1 MQEQR
6 IEELTRYLLAAERG
20 EAAVLRCRE
29 DMFSRLE
36 DGVYK
41 AVMELKSTKE
51 EAVRNHEVLSMR
63 IADVAHQ
70 LKTPI
75 TSMLLMTEL
84 LEEQETE
91 EGKECLQRLTL
102 QLHRLQNLV
111 QALLSLAK
119 LESHTIRY
127 DSETLDME
135 ELLEGAAKPLRELLQ
150 NREIRLELSGE
161 PVSIRAD
168 RQWTEE
174 AILNVIK
181 NCAEHTPSGGRIRI
195 IWEDNPLY
203 MEIRFT
209 DSGKGFSKK
218 DLPHLFERFY
228 RGENAQKDSA
238 GIGLALAKLII
249 EQQDGHIYAEN
260 TRDGHACFILRFYR

>member
-1 MQEQR
+1 M
-6 IEELTRYLLAAERG
+6 EELTRYLLAAERG
-20 EAAVLRCRE
+20 EAAVLRRRE
-29 DMFSRLE
+29 DAFSHLE
-36 DGVYK
+36 DAVYK
-41 AVMELKSTKE
+41 AVMELKVTKE
-51 EAVRNHEVLSMR
+51 EAVRSHEVLSQR

-75 TSMLLMTEL
+75 TSMSLMTEL
-84 LEEQETE
+84 LGEQETE
-91 EGKECLQRLTL
+91 EGKECLRRLTL
-102 QLHRLQNLV
+102 QIHRLQNLV
-111 QALLSLAK
+111 HALLSLAK

-127 DSETLDME
+127 ERETLDLE
-135 ELLEGAAKPLRELLQ
+135 DLIEGAAEPLQELLH
-150 NREIRLELSGE
+150 NRQIRLEYSGD
-161 PVSIRAD
+161 PVLVRAD

-181 NCAEHTPSGGRIRI
+181 NCAEHTPEGGQIQIR
-195 IWEDNPLY
+195 WEKNPLY
-203 MEIRFT
+203 TEIRFT

-238 GIGLALAKLII
+238 GIGLALAKLVA
-249 EQQDGHIYAEN
+249 EQQEGHIYAEN